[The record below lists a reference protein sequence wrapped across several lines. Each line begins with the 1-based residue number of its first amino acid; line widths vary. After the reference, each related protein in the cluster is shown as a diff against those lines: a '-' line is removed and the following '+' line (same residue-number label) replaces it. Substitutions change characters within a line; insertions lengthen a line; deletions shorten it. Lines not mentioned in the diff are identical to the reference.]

1 MLSQVPKVLLLVA
14 LLSAF
19 AASSAP
25 VFSQP
30 RGDRDF
36 CAYDGLKPT
45 NCITRADG
53 SCYTQKCA
61 DPLLDCV
68 YSYCAHK

>member
-1 MLSQVPKVLLLVA
+1 MFIRIGKVVMLLA

-25 VFSQP
+25 VFS
-30 RGDRDF
+30 RGGDHDF
-36 CAYDGLKPT
+36 CGYGGLDAT
-45 NCITRADG
+45 NCVLRADG

-61 DPLLDCV
+61 NPLNGCV
-68 YSYCAHK
+68 YSYCARK